1 MAVVESS
8 LAVVIGPQHAI
19 DHSIHAS
26 QCSTSEFCANMADRF
41 KNLAKNGWHPEKSK
55 TSGPSATSDSKLG
68 QVVGFVFQV
77 LYGHSIN

>member
-1 MAVVESS
+1 
-8 LAVVIGPQHAI
+8 
-19 DHSIHAS
+19 
-26 QCSTSEFCANMADRF
+26 MADRF